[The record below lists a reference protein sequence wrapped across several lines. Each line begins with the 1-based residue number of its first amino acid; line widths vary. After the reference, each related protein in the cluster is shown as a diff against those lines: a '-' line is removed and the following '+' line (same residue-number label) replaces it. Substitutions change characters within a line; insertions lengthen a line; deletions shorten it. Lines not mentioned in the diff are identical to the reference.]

1 MQMPANCI
9 NTNGPFA
16 PGVRE
21 VILRVCRKPE
31 SERQIASVAFGAIEK
46 ADSTGGHGYRGAINF
61 DKLYYPRYIL
71 SRMKSSGPCLPSL
84 SATPL
89 RTGCPPSVPSLAAA
103 STSHCGC
110 TPVIAGEGDMRLVP
124 LERKRCHFL
133 HAIFLAPT
141 IVRSFPILPSP
152 TLPDLSVP
160 PRVLARLIPL
170 GINPPFLYSA
180 NVFPIFLLRS
190 TYARSQPL
198 SPHLHAVMYPL
209 LVFPALSSALIPTL
223 LFPRTFSSIFPP
235 LKSMPVC
242 SRPFH
247 HACSLPSFFPALQ
260 AILSIFLFG
269 APLPGNVP
277 DFRCHCRFPSARA
290 SMRRTCVHLRINP
303 SSLFPP
309 LLCPVCH
316 PSLCPGDSFV
326 TIGIRMPPSRLASH
340 FS

>member
-1 MQMPANCI
+1 MPF
-9 NTNGPFA
+9 P
-16 PGVRE
+16 
-21 VILRVCRKPE
+21 
-31 SERQIASVAFGAIEK
+31 
-46 ADSTGGHGYRGAINF
+46 
-61 DKLYYPRYIL
+61 PRYL
-71 SRMKSSGPCLPSL
+71 SCADNRTLLPYSSL
-84 SATPL
+84 SN
-89 RTGCPPSVPSLAAA
+89 SL
-103 STSHCGC
+103 
-110 TPVIAGEGDMRLVP
+110 L
-124 LERKRCHFL
+124 
-133 HAIFLAPT
+133 
-141 IVRSFPILPSP
+141 
-152 TLPDLSVP
+152 DLSIP
-160 PRVLARLIPL
+160 PRVLTRLIPL

-190 TYARSQPL
+190 TCARSQPL

-277 DFRCHCRFPSARA
+277 DFRCHCRFPSACA

-303 SSLFPP
+303 SSLFSPITLPRLSSLP
-309 LLCPVCH
+309 LSRRLFRHNRYPHAAVASC
-316 PSLCPGDSFV
+316 V
-326 TIGIRMPPSRLASH
+326 TFLLAYVSISHRFSSH
-340 FS
+340 FLPTINTLSHSVYILLVTREVLNSDKIQQKFMYYILKRKNDVLSALKNVQLKRK